1 MDRCWDLDFENR
13 ITRGSTKQGVP
24 FQPPTPLTWSPEGDS
39 LDFEAELPS
48 IMLVP
53 LVWDMEDMYG
63 ASKGPRR
70 FSRVVDTIK
79 LDDFIQEFDTW
90 SDMQ

>member
-13 ITRGSTKQGVP
+13 IIRGFIRPGVQ
-24 FQPPTPLTWSPEGDS
+24 FQPPTPLTLSPKEDS
-39 LDFEAELPS
+39 LDFEVELPS

-63 ASKGPRR
+63 ASKGPR
-70 FSRVVDTIK
+70 
-79 LDDFIQEFDTW
+79 
-90 SDMQ
+90 